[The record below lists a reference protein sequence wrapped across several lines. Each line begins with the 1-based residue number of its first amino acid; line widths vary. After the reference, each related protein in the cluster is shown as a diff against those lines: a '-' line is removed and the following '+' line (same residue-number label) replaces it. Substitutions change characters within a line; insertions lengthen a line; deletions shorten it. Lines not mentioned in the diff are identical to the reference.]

1 MRHPRRRGF
10 DTRCWRVHESDD
22 TSQRTLELK
31 APPPVKHH
39 HDYSQHRQHKQGA
52 QRSNERVDIHVLSR
66 RGNERVAR
74 FSTGDHPFRTVVTS
88 PIPDALFVAFQQ
100 AIIGRY
106 SLECELGRGG
116 MGVVYLARE
125 VRLDRQVAIKLLP
138 PEFSDNPELRE
149 RFMREARTAARLSHP
164 YIVPVHAVE
173 DIGGFVFIVMAYVD
187 GGTLAQRVSTRGP
200 LPPAD
205 VTRIMREVAWAL
217 AYAHAQGVVHRDIK
231 PANILLDSG
240 TGRAMVADFG
250 IARLGASGGETAAG
264 MVLGTPEF
272 MSPEQASAEELDGRS
287 DLYALGIVAY
297 YALTGTLPFTGPAH
311 AVLAKQL
318 TQMAT
323 PSSSLA
329 RGAPRSLTDAIDR
342 CLEKAPDAR
351 FATGEALAD
360 ALEPGRDKM
369 VEVPVPVRVFLDRRR
384 MMAMIIPLGIAA
396 ANGTGMVTSFVIHG
410 QSWAVPLVVAGG
422 VLLGLGGPL
431 AIVLYRLRRLLERGY
446 GREDILLGLRRAFD
460 RRREEFLYEFG
471 AVPTR
476 REKVFRVVSR
486 TGLAVG
492 ALSLIAL
499 LVTRGAGAPVL
510 AGGAIA
516 GLYVGAITTV
526 FSRKWNRLRHGSSS
540 AWASLWSG
548 PVGTRLMAMAGF
560 RLRRRA
566 VPADRPTELAIAMS
580 AESIFTSLPRALR
593 DEMGD
598 VPAVLHELEAHARL
612 ARARIE
618 EIDASIAEVQ
628 HGRGANV
635 TGSAARHDA
644 LLADLGAQRSV
655 ADVRLGELV
664 SALENVRLD
673 LLRLRSGGGTVE
685 GITRDIAAARRVG
698 DEADRLIAGASE
710 VDALLRRATPLPIT
724 DE

>member
-1 MRHPRRRGF
+1 M
-10 DTRCWRVHESDD
+10 T
-22 TSQRTLELK
+22 
-31 APPPVKHH
+31 AP
-39 HDYSQHRQHKQGA
+39 
-52 QRSNERVDIHVLSR
+52 
-66 RGNERVAR
+66 
-74 FSTGDHPFRTVVTS
+74 T
-88 PIPDALFVAFQQ
+88 PDALFLAFQQ

-106 SLECELGRGG
+106 SLESELGRGG

-138 PEFSDNPELRE
+138 PEFADNAELRE

-164 YIVPVHAVE
+164 YIVPIHAVE

-187 GGTLAQRVSTRGP
+187 GGTLAQRVTTRGP

-231 PANILLDSG
+231 PANILLDS

-297 YALTGTLPFTGPAH
+297 HALTGTLPFTGAAH

-318 TQMAT
+318 TQLAA

-360 ALEPGRDKM
+360 ALEPGRDK
-369 VEVPVPVRVFLDRRR
+369 VAEVPVPVRVFLDRRR
-384 MMAMIIPLGIAA
+384 MMAVLIPFALAA
-396 ANGTGMVTSFVIHG
+396 ANGTGLITSLILHG
-410 QSWAVPLVVAGG
+410 RTWAVPFAVAGSVLVG
-422 VLLGLGGPL
+422 VGGPL
-431 AIVLYRLRRLLERGY
+431 AIVLYRLRRLLARGY
-446 GREDILLGLRRAFD
+446 GREDILLGLRRSFD

-471 AVPTR
+471 ALPTR
-476 REKVFRVVSR
+476 REKVFRAVSKA
-486 TGLAVG
+486 GLAVG
-492 ALSLIAL
+492 ALSLVGLIA
-499 LVTRGAGAPVL
+499 TKGAGAPVL
-510 AGGAIA
+510 GSGAFA
-516 GLYVGAITTV
+516 GLYVGTLATV
-526 FSRKWNRLRHGSSS
+526 FSRKWNRLRNGT
-540 AWASLWSG
+540 ASVLTRFWSG
-548 PVGTRLMAMAGF
+548 ALGARLTAMAGF
-560 RLRRRA
+560 RLERRA
-566 VPADRPTELAIAMS
+566 VVPADRPTELAIAMS
-580 AESIFTSLPRALR
+580 AEAIFTSLPRALR

-612 ARARIE
+612 ARARIA

-635 TGSAARHDA
+635 AGSAARHEA
-644 LLADLGAQRSV
+644 LLADMGTQRNA
-655 ADVRLGELV
+655 ADARLGELV

-698 DEADRLIAGASE
+698 EEADRLIAGASE
-710 VDALLRRATPLPIT
+710 VDALLQRVTPLPSSG
-724 DE
+724 E